1 MRYTPIPFTPY
12 LFWEDASRPD
22 GNVGVFNV
30 TTGTWW
36 TVRDETSEYVEIR
49 ALGRRVTP
57 LAMKTRRSVQMHL
70 ALHHIGE
77 FDYGSLN

>member
-1 MRYTPIPFTPY
+1 MHYTPIPFTPY
-12 LFWEDASRPD
+12 LFWEDSSRPN

-36 TVRDETSEYVEIR
+36 TVGDGTSEYVEIR
-49 ALGRRVTP
+49 PLGRKVAPR
-57 LAMKTRRSVQMHL
+57 AMRMRRSVQIQL
-70 ALHHIGE
+70 AFSCIGE